1 MSWLK
6 TKSPDLFDN
15 DLVMLALPADSEDPD
30 ATDYVP
36 ATWDS
41 HTKVFIAMIDY
52 HNGDCFSI
60 DAIKGYFPI
69 HRFGEFPRTP
79 LPE

>member
-15 DLVMLALPADSEDPD
+15 DLVMLALPGDPND
-30 ATDYVP
+30 PLATDYVP
-36 ATWDS
+36 ATWCAT
-41 HTKVFIAMIDY
+41 TKSFITLIEY

-60 DAIKGYFPI
+60 EDIKGYFRI
-69 HRFGEFPRTP
+69 YRYGEFPRAK
-79 LPE
+79 LP